1 MAITVTWSVTD
12 MKRDV
17 ASGGVKTVY
26 WSCVAA
32 DDTHTECTAT
42 EGGKLRLEP
51 DADADGFVSYDDL
64 TEATVLGWVYDSLI
78 EGAETA
84 DEAKARVAANR
95 TGKVEAQ
102 VARKTAEASG
112 TPWAV
117 VVETPE

>member
-17 ASGGVKTVY
+17 ASGGVKLVY

-42 EGGKLRLEP
+42 EGGKMRLEP
-51 DADADGFVSYDDL
+51 DADADGFVAYDDL
-64 TEATVLGWVYDSLI
+64 TESTVLDWVYDSLI
-78 EGAETA
+78 EGEETS
-84 DEAKARVAANR
+84 DEAKARIAANR

-102 VARKTAEASG
+102 VARKTAEANG
-112 TPWAV
+112 TPWA
-117 VVETPE
+117 EAI